1 MTQTVVILGAGFAG
15 LPLAHKLL
23 KASNTT
29 RSSSDNSDA
38 YASSEAVK
46 IVLVSP
52 NSHFYWNVAA
62 PRGII
67 PGEIA
72 EDDIFLPIAP
82 TFARYAADEFEF
94 ILGAATAVE
103 PKLNVVRVR
112 LSGSEGGES
121 GGGRDVAVAYD
132 QLVIATGSR
141 LISGLPLKPVGT
153 HETNL
158 AQLRELQSQIE
169 RAGSIVIAGGGPT
182 GVEVAGE
189 LAAKYGQTKTITLVE
204 NSDRVLYDAMPAVR
218 AAAERDLLKLGV
230 KFVYNNRATVSS
242 DPLPPPQPGP
252 DDETKKKQQQQQT
265 EVHLS
270 KGGTLMTDLFLPLY
284 GVVVNTSFLPADF
297 LDWEGNLKLQPDMRV
312 LGTSN
317 VWGLGDVG
325 NLDPK
330 QLAVL
335 DAQILHLATALA
347 CILTSDS
354 GAETET
360 CAYRLGQKQVR
371 FFSMGRRHATGS
383 IGSWK
388 VPGFVVALIKGRKLL
403 VDYAPG
409 YVSGQGMMGTGV

>member
-23 KASNTT
+23 KASSNTT
-29 RSSSDNSDA
+29 RPSSASDNSDA
-38 YASSEAVK
+38 RAAEAVK

-103 PKLNVVRVR
+103 SELNVVRVR
-112 LSGSEGGES
+112 LSGGEEGG
-121 GGGRDVAVAYD
+121 GQDVTVAYD

-158 AQLRELQSQIE
+158 AQLRDLQSQIE

-252 DDETKKKQQQQQT
+252 DDEKKQQT

-270 KGGTLMTDLFLPLY
+270 KGGTILTDLFLPLY

-312 LGTSN
+312 LGISN

-335 DAQILHLATALA
+335 DAQILHLTTALTS
-347 CILTSDS
+347 ILTAGG
-354 GAETET
+354 GAEAET
-360 CAYRLGQKQVR
+360 GAYRLGQKQVR